1 MKWPDGGVREI
12 ADGAT
17 GIVLFTAVALEVIAE
32 WGGGRSFYLAAG
44 AGIFL
49 SLVLL
54 TPRTGLSRK
63 LFVTVGLALAAI
75 AVATRPDWPDMIERA
90 MRAAAFVPAFFLASA
105 WLRNAASTSAT
116 IERCGRFLAA
126 QPAGRRYLALSVGG
140 HLFGIALSYGSIAL
154 LGSLAEQ
161 GARGEPDDAI
171 RARRVK
177 RMLLAVQRGFLAMTA
192 WSPLTFSIAIT
203 TSIIAGSSWNGAVG
217 GCLVTALVLILLGWA
232 LDALPG
238 AASARD
244 PGRIGRPPGSWST
257 IMPLVWLLA
266 VLFTAVGVTQL
277 ASGVRAVAVVLVVV
291 PAVSLGWIALQGR
304 ERRDGPI
311 VHMAERALR
320 YIMVDGPNYRSEL
333 VLLIMAAFIGTMA
346 SGLAAPHVAGGLDL
360 SAVPVWLVLV
370 VLVWLMPLT
379 GQLAMNP
386 ILAIYL
392 IAPLLPDAATL
403 GVSPNA
409 IIVALTAGWALS
421 GVSSPYTASTLLVAA
436 LGKVTALDAGPKWNG
451 VYTLIGGALLSG
463 WVVIF
468 ASL

>member
-1 MKWPDGGVREI
+1 
-12 ADGAT
+12 
-17 GIVLFTAVALEVIAE
+17 
-32 WGGGRSFYLAAG
+32 
-44 AGIFL
+44 
-49 SLVLL
+49 
-54 TPRTGLSRK
+54 
-63 LFVTVGLALAAI
+63 
-75 AVATRPDWPDMIERA
+75 
-90 MRAAAFVPAFFLASA
+90 
-105 WLRNAASTSAT
+105 
-116 IERCGRFLAA
+116 
-126 QPAGRRYLALSVGG
+126 
-140 HLFGIALSYGSIAL
+140 
-154 LGSLAEQ
+154 
-161 GARGEPDDAI
+161 
-171 RARRVK
+171 
-177 RMLLAVQRGFLAMTA
+177 
-192 WSPLTFSIAIT
+192 
-203 TSIIAGSSWNGAVG
+203 
-217 GCLVTALVLILLGWA
+217 
-232 LDALPG
+232 
-238 AASARD
+238 
-244 PGRIGRPPGSWST
+244 
-257 IMPLVWLLA
+257 
-266 VLFTAVGVTQL
+266 
-277 ASGVRAVAVVLVVV
+277 VRAVAVVLVVV